1 VAAAE
6 GRCKLEL
13 LVLTHVDANHIEG
26 LIKLLGKPDL
36 PLDIEDLWFN
46 GCDHLPTPDS
56 PDEDEFLG
64 ARYGEFLSALIRERR
79 LPWNAAFDERTVFV
93 PRQEAGG
100 LPRKELPGGMEIVL
114 LSPTFEQLVRLSK
127 RWEEELEAAG
137 LLHGTHAEVFEA
149 LRNSRSLAPEDEF
162 LGDEGLSV
170 AELATQATRPDR
182 SPANGSSIAFVAS
195 YEGVSCLFG
204 GDAYSTV
211 LRDSARRLAQEE
223 GRERLQLD
231 AFKIPHHG
239 SKSNLH
245 DDLLEELDCHRFLV
259 STDGSRFR
267 HPDSQAIARLIGG
280 GWRPTPDDD
289 AKVELYFNYQTDYNL
304 TWSDPQ
310 RRGEWNYSAT
320 YSPAK
325 AEEEGPD
332 PGLRVT
338 LA

>member
-1 VAAAE
+1 VAAVE

-13 LVLTHVDANHIEG
+13 LVLTHVDADHIEG

-64 ARYGEFLSALIRERR
+64 ARYGEFLSALIRERQ
-79 LPWNAAFDERTVFV
+79 LPWNVAFDERTVFV

-100 LPRKELPGGMEIVL
+100 LPRKNLPGGMEIVL
-114 LSPTFEQLVRLSK
+114 LSPTFENLVQLSK
-127 RWEEELEAAG
+127 RWEAELEAAG
-137 LLHGTHAEVFEA
+137 LLHASHEEFLEA
-149 LRNSRSLAPEDEF
+149 LRKSPRLAPEDEF
-162 LGDEGLSV
+162 LGDEDLPV
-170 AELATQATRPDR
+170 AELVAQSFRRDR
-182 SPANGSSIAFVAS
+182 SPANGSSIAFVAGF
-195 YEGVSCLFG
+195 EGVRCLFG
-204 GDAYSTV
+204 ADAYSPV
-211 LRDSARRLAQEE
+211 LLDGARRLAEEE
-223 GRERLQLD
+223 GRKRLQLD

-245 DDLLEELDCHRFLV
+245 DDLLEKLDCHRFLV

-280 GWRPTPDDD
+280 NWRPSPDKDSPVD
-289 AKVELYFNYQTDYNL
+289 LRFNYRTDFNL
-304 TWSDPQ
+304 KWDDPQ
-310 RRGEWNYSAT
+310 ILEEWNYSTT
-320 YSPAK
+320 YPMEK
-325 AEEEGPD
+325 VEESDPD

-338 LA
+338 LT